1 MHLHGP
7 PRHVAVSRSTAGEQS
22 ETSDTAN
29 PFKQNS
35 RYPNKQ
41 NPTIHSITQ
50 AVQDSSSRR
59 NDAYGGKTNSQRPMA
74 KSQSPTPNQKPQTK
88 NLLISQIKHH
98 PNP

>member
-7 PRHVAVSRSTAGEQS
+7 PRHVEQS

-59 NDAYGGKTNSQRPMA
+59 NDAYGEKANSQKPMA
-74 KSQSPTPNQKPQTK
+74 KSQSPTPNQKLKTK
-88 NLLISQIKHH
+88 NHLFVSQIKHH
-98 PNP
+98 SNP